1 MENLWLNKIVAFA
14 YQYQKEARP
23 YRELLDDFSSL
34 YYLYGNESILDLG
47 CGSGRLIRLS
57 IEKAGGKLSKIIGMD
72 NSDSALSFAV
82 KNLNNCLKNIPHEF
96 VLADISQP
104 FEILGASFEVV
115 TAGLSLQYAEHW
127 DGNKWTDRAYR
138 SVFREIFRVLKP
150 GGRLIFSVNTP
161 NPNFSIIAKKSW
173 REIFLTWQLPLRLI
187 VAIIM
192 VMHGRWLTKQA
203 NLGRFHYL
211 PIEKVILILKEAGF
225 ENIQYKLTYASLA
238 WVIVCEKN

>member
-1 MENLWLNKIVAFA
+1 
-14 YQYQKEARP
+14 
-23 YRELLDDFSSL
+23 
-34 YYLYGNESILDLG
+34 LG

-57 IEKAGGKLSKIIGMD
+57 LEKSQGKLFKIIGMD
-72 NSDSALSFAV
+72 NSDFALSFAA
-82 KNLNNCLKNIPHEF
+82 KNLSSRLVNIPHEF
-96 VLADISQP
+96 VRGDVGQP
-104 FEILGASFEVV
+104 LKFPNKLFEIV

-127 DGNKWTDRAYR
+127 DGERWTDKAYR
-138 SVFREIFRVLKP
+138 GVFREIFRVLKP

-161 NPNFSIIAKKSW
+161 NPDFSIIAKKSW

-211 PIEKVILILKEAGF
+211 PIEKVILILKEAGY
-225 ENIQYKLTYASLA
+225 ENIQYKLTYANLA
-238 WVIVCEKN
+238 WVVACEKN